1 MQMKKWLWLAGI
13 IVLVGTLV
21 YIKWDMAQNRRMA
34 SQETDTAA
42 AETPTKAADRALKQT
57 LTNNAPSSGS
67 QTDPQST
74 QQLDPMA
81 PLKDLF
87 KNVPPQLLGNTSP
100 PPATQPGDA
109 KQPAN
114 PLTTLLDVV
123 PNAGRL
129 LDQPALK
136 ATEIS
141 DEEEMAY
148 GDKLDKQICREMR
161 PTSNAKT
168 LSRLESLAKPLI
180 EQRRRKAIRYQFRI
194 LESSKINAFACA
206 GGHVYL
212 TTTFMKRFS
221 SDEEL
226 AMTLGHEIAHID
238 LKHAVQK
245 VQLVNQGQKFV
256 GNLANLA
263 QPLYAFLTTPYE
275 RDKEFEAD
283 AVGFDACRKAG
294 WESSKLLSLYEG
306 LIKLEQEQ
314 AKNRGDGSVEPATGL
329 ENRLENRLGNYFNA
343 HPPTKE
349 RLDRLKAKS

>member
-1 MQMKKWLWLAGI
+1 
-13 IVLVGTLV
+13 
-21 YIKWDMAQNRRMA
+21 
-34 SQETDTAA
+34 
-42 AETPTKAADRALKQT
+42 
-57 LTNNAPSSGS
+57 
-67 QTDPQST
+67 
-74 QQLDPMA
+74 
-81 PLKDLF
+81 
-87 KNVPPQLLGNTSP
+87 
-100 PPATQPGDA
+100 
-109 KQPAN
+109 
-114 PLTTLLDVV
+114 
-123 PNAGRL
+123 
-129 LDQPALK
+129 
-136 ATEIS
+136 
-141 DEEEMAY
+141 
-148 GDKLDKQICREMR
+148 
-161 PTSNAKT
+161 
-168 LSRLESLAKPLI
+168 
-180 EQRRRKAIRYQFRI
+180 
-194 LESSKINAFACA
+194 
-206 GGHVYL
+206 
-212 TTTFMKRFS
+212 
-221 SDEEL
+221 
-226 AMTLGHEIAHID
+226 MTLGHEIAHID